1 MGTKCYQTI
10 DQYESIKCVYPKDL
24 VASSSSAS
32 STETDTSSSSSGIS
46 VLLGARSAFK
56 SQDELGQTDL
66 GFHNNRFAQ
75 VPLESIL
82 SSLSLSVTPAAE
94 DRMQT
99 TIPTSSE
106 PRVISVNIVLPTF
119 AIKITEDPNVLSVAT
134 VLSIDPNAET
144 TTAST
149 SASASETQALD
160 LSEDNA
166 GIAKDSFFLTVDNS
180 DFSSLS
186 TAQGNTTPETPTTS
200 AAAAAAAAAAA
211 MGAAAIT
218 ATATTT
224 VTTTAE
230 KAKLLVSTTKP
241 IPIFG
246 TPDVATRKALGRLAL
261 EMATPWVTAA
271 ATDDQEFTQSIVT
284 RAANKNRANSR
295 QRHEI
300 TIDDYDLAGILRMTN
315 LASLASQ
322 LLLSSSGVY
331 DLAAFDQP
339 MLPSAPS
346 GPVFSVPQ
354 LAAIPYPGPHIQ
366 QVASEINPA
375 LVLQNPTAARPPAMP
390 ISSSPF
396 NIMPPVNTRAS
407 PPTLASLPP
416 NSIVPLI
423 MQDTNTAI
431 YTPIIPFITDGTRR
445 ETPTPHADSANRPN
459 GPNGGINA
467 SGIASIL
474 QDVFH
479 IPPSAISIDG
489 KPLAAGG
496 PGSSGKGNRKDHD
509 SDSDDDGDNEE
520 NSDSEDAGSDVQGE
534 PQDLE
539 KELES
544 RLGIEMNRNRNRDR
558 FRAHIKIVGASIKNK
573 GRHVDFVKDF
583 PKGKVQNRFRGA
595 IKGKSKNKHR
605 GSTLMAVDSDSDS
618 SDDETSSEN
627 PSHNMLSQISAT
639 DGSFIAIDGVEGTRT
654 TISDSESSTAADT
667 NQINASMS
675 ISTSA
680 RAFTD
685 NTDDQGSK
693 FEMIIEDDTNSSS
706 IG

>member
-1 MGTKCYQTI
+1 MSSSIKLTHWDPSESSSDYTIAVASSNSLLSTSTTNDILSASDPISYSTSSHLSSLQTSIKAAPTQTSGYSSPTTPASSSSLSLSSISSSISTPSETRFRCLYPNGTSDLYVEQINGKSAVFKCLMGTKCYQTI

-200 AAAAAAAAAAA
+200 AAAAAAAA

-284 RAANKNRANSR
+284 RAANKNRAN
-295 QRHEI
+295 
-300 TIDDYDLAGILRMTN
+300 
-315 LASLASQ
+315 
-322 LLLSSSGVY
+322 
-331 DLAAFDQP
+331 
-339 MLPSAPS
+339 
-346 GPVFSVPQ
+346 
-354 LAAIPYPGPHIQ
+354 
-366 QVASEINPA
+366 
-375 LVLQNPTAARPPAMP
+375 
-390 ISSSPF
+390 
-396 NIMPPVNTRAS
+396 
-407 PPTLASLPP
+407 
-416 NSIVPLI
+416 
-423 MQDTNTAI
+423 
-431 YTPIIPFITDGTRR
+431 
-445 ETPTPHADSANRPN
+445 
-459 GPNGGINA
+459 
-467 SGIASIL
+467 
-474 QDVFH
+474 
-479 IPPSAISIDG
+479 
-489 KPLAAGG
+489 
-496 PGSSGKGNRKDHD
+496 
-509 SDSDDDGDNEE
+509 
-520 NSDSEDAGSDVQGE
+520 
-534 PQDLE
+534 
-539 KELES
+539 
-544 RLGIEMNRNRNRDR
+544 
-558 FRAHIKIVGASIKNK
+558 
-573 GRHVDFVKDF
+573 
-583 PKGKVQNRFRGA
+583 
-595 IKGKSKNKHR
+595 
-605 GSTLMAVDSDSDS
+605 
-618 SDDETSSEN
+618 
-627 PSHNMLSQISAT
+627 
-639 DGSFIAIDGVEGTRT
+639 
-654 TISDSESSTAADT
+654 
-667 NQINASMS
+667 
-675 ISTSA
+675 
-680 RAFTD
+680 
-685 NTDDQGSK
+685 
-693 FEMIIEDDTNSSS
+693 
-706 IG
+706 